1 MLQRILIVIVV
12 PLFSSLAMAQP
23 MVIAK
28 EFLEAQPAAATQPAP
43 TTAPAAGA
51 ATPSTFIITQQPT
64 AGSQQPMTL
73 TQVLA
78 NTRLGKL
85 AQGEQ
90 VSLNDL
96 RDPAFWID
104 TVKDLV
110 VALVGFIPRIIVA
123 LMFLLIFWVIY
134 RAIRRVLVGSMAKA
148 HIDPSIRD
156 MLGHLVKW
164 SVMGFGVVI
173 ACNQIGVQIAALLT
187 GVSIIGLAIGF
198 AAQETLANFIAGV
211 VIFWD
216 KPFRVGDWVEIDGVF
231 GQVQRV
237 TFRSTR
243 ILDLDGDAIVFP
255 NTYMLSHK
263 LANHSSHHL
272 TRVNVGIG
280 IAYKDS
286 IQAAREVLLG
296 LVKADNRIVTDPA
309 PSVVVDECASSS
321 VNLKLR
327 FWIAEESLSIK
338 LRYEYL
344 EKAKEAL
351 DRAGISI
358 PFPHMQ
364 MLVEDTPALDRFSGA
379 MLKRA
384 S

>member
-296 LVKADNRIVTDPA
+296 LVKADDRIVTDPA